1 MHLAMHLISSAAPL
15 AGGKHRAH
23 QHLHSSRPPSVLG
36 PGQLVGSGGLLACRQ
51 RETSV
56 LVLEPVEPLR
66 LDPDAAT
73 LCGGA
78 CNRM

>member
-1 MHLAMHLISSAAPL
+1 M
-15 AGGKHRAH
+15 
-23 QHLHSSRPPSVLG
+23 
-36 PGQLVGSGGLLACRQ
+36 GSGGLLACRQ